1 MDFSGSDIVK
11 LESVARDY
19 QLKINEIEPSESDK
33 YRFINDKVEKFKQT
47 AVGTLDELSK
57 QEKEIRKKAY
67 EEYIESIKPI
77 EEEIK
82 KLNEEKEQ
90 EMFKNSCWANEK
102 NGKEVFLWLWH
113 EAKRK
118 ADESYDSSDYPD
130 DEYYFYEELE
140 NDFLEG
146 LSIFLGKDSKN

>member
-11 LESVARDY
+11 LESVARKY
-19 QLKINEIEPSESDK
+19 QQKINEIEPSESEK
-33 YRFINDKVEKFKQT
+33 YRFINEKVEKFKKI
-47 AVGTLDELSK
+47 AIGTLDELSK

-67 EEYIESIKPI
+67 EEYIESIIPLK
-77 EEEIK
+77 EEVK

-90 EMFKNSCWANEK
+90 EMFKSSCWANEK

-113 EAKRK
+113 EAERK
-118 ADESYDSSDYPD
+118 ADESRDTSDYPD

-146 LSIFLGKDSKN
+146 LSIFLGKESKN